1 MAAVTPFSV
10 GASASHSHQRM
21 GECQYIWIDCRKE
34 FAHESDGQDPWK
46 LSWIHFNGNC
56 AQEFY
61 ELFRKRH
68 NAPVFLPADAS
79 LTHRMLQ
86 KIPDLIRE
94 IWEYINTNYKESG
107 WMELLTQR
115 FDIPA
120 RELDEMF
127 AESCGIGLRDYMQS
141 RRFHAA
147 KEQLRF
153 TILPVADII
162 RESGIG
168 NEDLFYQLFRE
179 HENMSPQEYR
189 KKWAQWMKD

>member
-1 MAAVTPFSV
+1 M
-10 GASASHSHQRM
+10 
-21 GECQYIWIDCRKE
+21 
-34 FAHESDGQDPWK
+34 
-46 LSWIHFNGNC
+46 
-56 AQEFY
+56 
-61 ELFRKRH
+61 
-68 NAPVFLPADAS
+68 
-79 LTHRMLQ
+79 
-86 KIPDLIRE
+86 
-94 IWEYINTNYKESG
+94 
-107 WMELLTQR
+107 TQR
-115 FDIPA
+115 FDIPV

-127 AESCGIGLRDYMQS
+127 AESCGIGLRDYVQS